1 MKIEKMTE
9 EQEGQL
15 VEYRE
20 EIYQKGISCE
30 PADFEKAESAITAMY
45 TEIEKGNPY
54 FWHVSSPLMACFV
67 ISYLKNNKDN
77 LRANLGASLRAN
89 LMANLWANLKDNLW
103 ANLWDNLGDN
113 LWDNLRA
120 NFGDNLGANLGDN
133 LRDNLWDNLRD
144 NLWDNLWANLWDNL
158 GANLRANLWDNL
170 RDNLWD
176 NLGANLRANLGANL
190 RANLWDNLRD
200 NLWDNLG
207 DNLGANLG
215 DNLRDNLWDNLG
227 ASLRDNKIEYQ
238 GTDMWGQQDMYWVAF
253 YEFPYLFLD
262 IKYKDDELNKLTM
275 WKEIGMSAMWWY
287 PFEGICFI
295 CDRPQE
301 LNFDEQKR
309 LHAEDRSAY
318 LFRDGWNGYY
328 WHGVSVPEYVVM
340 RPEEITPKK
349 ITEEK
354 NQEVKRVMMERY
366 GWHKYLDNVSAKL
379 IDKRLDPTNGKD
391 LLLYEFKEDDVTYK
405 VLKVVNGTPEQNGEF
420 KEYGLRV
427 PTDQD
432 NALDAV
438 IWTYPYIREMENS
451 REFYSNMVRT

>member
-77 LRANLGASLRAN
+77 LWDNLGANLRDNLWDNLWDNLGAN
-89 LMANLWANLKDNLW
+89 LMANLWANL
-103 ANLWDNLGDN
+103 
-113 LWDNLRA
+113 R
-120 NFGDNLGANLGDN
+120 ANLGDN
-133 LRDNLWDNLRD
+133 LM
-144 NLWDNLWANLWDNL
+144 AS
-158 GANLRANLWDNL
+158 
-170 RDNLWD
+170 
-176 NLGANLRANLGANL
+176 
-190 RANLWDNLRD
+190 
-200 NLWDNLG
+200 
-207 DNLGANLG
+207 LGANLG

-227 ASLRDNKIEYQ
+227 ANLGDNLGASLRDNLRASLWASLWANLWDNLGANLRDNLWDNLMASLRDNKIEYQ

>member
-1 MKIEKMTE
+1 
-9 EQEGQL
+9 
-15 VEYRE
+15 
-20 EIYQKGISCE
+20 
-30 PADFEKAESAITAMY
+30 
-45 TEIEKGNPY
+45 
-54 FWHVSSPLMACFV
+54 
-67 ISYLKNNKDN
+67 
-77 LRANLGASLRAN
+77 
-89 LMANLWANLKDNLW
+89 
-103 ANLWDNLGDN
+103 
-113 LWDNLRA
+113 
-120 NFGDNLGANLGDN
+120 
-133 LRDNLWDNLRD
+133 
-144 NLWDNLWANLWDNL
+144 
-158 GANLRANLWDNL
+158 
-170 RDNLWD
+170 
-176 NLGANLRANLGANL
+176 
-190 RANLWDNLRD
+190 
-200 NLWDNLG
+200 
-207 DNLGANLG
+207 
-215 DNLRDNLWDNLG
+215 LRDNLWDNLG